1 MINYNLVR
9 KYAKTLA
16 SLGMNVQKGQ
26 DVMIEVNI
34 ENHWF
39 SKILTEECYK
49 LGANKVSTVY
59 LDMELSKIES
69 KYRSKEEIA
78 SIKTWEKEQYESILT
93 RYCCTIRL
101 ESENPKLLEDVNDSY
116 SHAIFSHIDN
126 LRNIIRAHS

>member
-59 LDMELSKIES
+59 LDMELSKIE
-69 KYRSKEEIA
+69 
-78 SIKTWEKEQYESILT
+78 
-93 RYCCTIRL
+93 
-101 ESENPKLLEDVNDSY
+101 
-116 SHAIFSHIDN
+116 
-126 LRNIIRAHS
+126 